1 MPLPPCDHDECPPSH
16 CVRVSDRP
24 LCSGSVLLEKT
35 EWHVVLKNLEVA
47 ALKFEDNT
55 GKRAGGLWGLVNKI
69 GFQIQQNKRISG

>member
-1 MPLPPCDHDECPPSH
+1 
-16 CVRVSDRP
+16 
-24 LCSGSVLLEKT
+24 LLEKT